1 MPATSLFRE
10 GRVTAVP
17 NLKVAMFQLALF
29 PEFVDP
35 ARGSLLGVPPT
46 VIAAPG
52 DPVGVRRRF
61 VAAPAWNAWLK
72 HVQAGVFATLALRL
86 ALDDRQ

>member
-1 MPATSLFRE
+1 LFRE
-10 GRVTAVP
+10 GRVTAVL

-29 PEFVDP
+29 PQFVDP
-35 ARGSLLGVPPT
+35 ARGSVLAQSVVLTQT

-52 DPVGVRRRF
+52 DSVGIRRRF
-61 VAAPAWNAWLK
+61 VAAPAWNAWFK
-72 HVQAGVFATLALRL
+72 HVLAGVFATLAVRL